1 MAADWLVIKGKRLA
15 GKRRGTELPKK
26 ALSTLL
32 RNSRQAEENLSQSHV
47 LV

>member
-15 GKRRGTELPKK
+15 GKRRTELPKK

-32 RNSRQAEENLSQSHV
+32 RNSRQAEDLSQSRV